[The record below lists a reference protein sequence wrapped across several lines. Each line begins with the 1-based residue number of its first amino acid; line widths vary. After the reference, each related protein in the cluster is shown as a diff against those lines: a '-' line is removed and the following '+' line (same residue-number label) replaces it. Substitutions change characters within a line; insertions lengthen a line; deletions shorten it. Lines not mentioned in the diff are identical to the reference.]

1 MTTVTQRASPPEAS
15 GGARPSRLLV
25 VIVGIVA
32 AALGLGAGYLLFAP
46 SAADGGNAEVEALLD
61 EWWDAVEADDAEAIL
76 RLMPDGGTWGSV
88 DVMFAGTN
96 LGQVAPA
103 TAERTVAAS
112 LARNSD
118 TPSGDPV
125 VVGEYGAFEVAQPAT
140 SATGEE
146 RLFVLKIGTEG
157 EDLILYYVDVL

>member
-1 MTTVTQRASPPEAS
+1 MGVT
-15 GGARPSRLLV
+15 PSRCPWPL
-25 VIVGIVA
+25 A
-32 AALGLGAGYLLFAP
+32 APRGY
-46 SAADGGNAEVEALLD
+46 
-61 EWWDAVEADDAEAIL
+61 
-76 RLMPDGGTWGSV
+76 
-88 DVMFAGTN
+88 AGTN

-112 LARNSD
+112 LARNSG

-146 RLFVLKIGTEG
+146 QLFVFKIGTEDD
-157 EDLILYYVDVL
+157 DLILYDVDVL